1 MSGRVFDAE
10 VRGPRRQTDLE
21 NAHYARSHAGKTH
34 AASLDTKHACVVDQL
49 AHPAHI
55 DEVEL
60 AEVDENVSDA
70 LLGTSQR
77 SFDRSAIR

>member
-1 MSGRVFDAE
+1 
-10 VRGPRRQTDLE
+10 
-21 NAHYARSHAGKTH
+21 
-34 AASLDTKHACVVDQL
+34 VVDQL